1 MAVTT
6 EHKFIDTYLIKRES
20 KYLIIG
26 TIHPHR
32 TDDFEVNFF
41 YGNKNTLWSIL
52 SEAFPSRDF
61 SSEKKILETLNN
73 SLTSVTDLIR
83 KCDRENEKITK
94 DKELYNLCLNTNAI
108 REGIK
113 NSSITTIFLT
123 SGFGK
128 NNAAKLFVDNFKI
141 RYKDNFNDTQKSFI
155 IPKEVFGRE
164 INAIILLSPSG
175 DAYRGIAGSPG
186 YKEKK
191 HLYENE
197 KTPVKQFRIDF
208 YKERFNHLDE

>member
-1 MAVTT
+1 MVLGKT
-6 EHKFIDTYLIKRES
+6 
-20 KYLIIG
+20 
-26 TIHPHR
+26 
-32 TDDFEVNFF
+32 
-41 YGNKNTLWSIL
+41 
-52 SEAFPSRDF
+52 
-61 SSEKKILETLNN
+61 
-73 SLTSVTDLIR
+73 
-83 KCDRENEKITK
+83 

-191 HLYENE
+191 LLL
-197 KTPVKQFRIDF
+197 QFREQVLQTYIIQPITQTTASL
-208 YKERFNHLDE
+208 HLLH

>member
-1 MAVTT
+1 M
-6 EHKFIDTYLIKRES
+6 
-20 KYLIIG
+20 
-26 TIHPHR
+26 
-32 TDDFEVNFF
+32 
-41 YGNKNTLWSIL
+41 
-52 SEAFPSRDF
+52 
-61 SSEKKILETLNN
+61 
-73 SLTSVTDLIR
+73 
-83 KCDRENEKITK
+83 
-94 DKELYNLCLNTNAI
+94 
-108 REGIK
+108 
-113 NSSITTIFLT
+113 
-123 SGFGK
+123 
-128 NNAAKLFVDNFKI
+128 DNFKI

-208 YKERFNHLDE
+208 YKERFNYLDE